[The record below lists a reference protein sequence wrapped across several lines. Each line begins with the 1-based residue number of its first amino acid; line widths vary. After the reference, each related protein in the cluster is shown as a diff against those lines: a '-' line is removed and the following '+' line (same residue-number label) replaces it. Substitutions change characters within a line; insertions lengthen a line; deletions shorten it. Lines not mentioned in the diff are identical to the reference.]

1 MQMEQLYQEI
11 ILDHYRSPHHA
22 GLRDGDTEVHHVNP
36 TCGDEVTLRVRLDGS
51 GPDAVVGDVSYDAV
65 GCSISQASTS
75 VLSDLVIGRP
85 LGEAYAVLGAFNTMV
100 TSRGTVT
107 GDEDVLGDG
116 IAFAGVAKY
125 PARVKC
131 ALLGWMAFKD
141 ATAQVAGGDARSDR
155 TVADQTTGA
164 QR

>member
-11 ILDHYRSPHHA
+11 ILDHYRTPHHA
-22 GLRDGDTEVHHVNP
+22 GLRDGDAEVHHVNP
-36 TCGDEVTLRVRLDGS
+36 TCGDEVTLRVRLEGT

-75 VLSDLVIGRP
+75 VLTDLVIGKP
-85 LGEAYAVLGAFNTMV
+85 LPEAFTVLGEFNTMV
-100 TSRGTVT
+100 TSRGAVT

-141 ATAQVAGGDARSDR
+141 ATAQISDR
-155 TVADQTTGA
+155 QDSAHTQTGA